1 MNLDL
6 KGSELKVEM
15 PIENVINHPVKNL
28 EELKLAAYDIKIEP
42 VKKIDVEDLDMDD
55 IFNAIAKNEEKK
67 SQTK

>member
-1 MNLDL
+1 
-6 KGSELKVEM
+6 M

-55 IFNAIAKNEEKK
+55 IFNTIAKNEEKK